1 MSKKIFLY
9 VIIVSLI
16 ITSIYLYKESRD
28 QKQHLKHLEVNL
40 EEKKAKEQLIIKYKE
55 DLSTI
60 KELKQEILGQQAKLN
75 EFNIQLT
82 NFTET
87 LVKNQE
93 KLNKLEQ

>member
-16 ITSIYLYKESRD
+16 ITSIYLYKENVF
-28 QKQHLKHLEVNL
+28 QKQHLKQLEVNL
-40 EEKKAKEQLIIKYKE
+40 EEKKEKEQLIIKYKE

-87 LVKNQE
+87 FVKNQE
-93 KLNKLEQ
+93 KLSKLGQ

>member
-9 VIIVSLI
+9 ITIIALI
-16 ITSIYLYKESRD
+16 IISIYLCKVNRD
-28 QKQHLKHLEVNL
+28 QKQHLKQLEVNL
-40 EEKKAKEQLIIKYKE
+40 EEKKEKEQLIIKYKE

-93 KLNKLEQ
+93 KLSKLES

>member
-16 ITSIYLYKESRD
+16 ITSIYLYKENGD
-28 QKQHLKHLEVNL
+28 QKQHLKQLEVNL
-40 EEKKAKEQLIIKYKE
+40 EEKMKKEQLIIKYKE

>member
-16 ITSIYLYKESRD
+16 ITSIYLYKENGD
-28 QKQHLKHLEVNL
+28 QKQHLKQLEVNL
-40 EEKKAKEQLIIKYKE
+40 EEKIEKEQLIIKYKE